1 MIGVMAN
8 PDDGRMIEVNGVC
21 LYVEEH
27 GEGVPVL
34 LIHGWPD
41 SARLWRHQVP
51 VLVANGYRV
60 ITPDMR
66 GFGRSERPAEVAG
79 YGLRNLVGD
88 AGAILDHFGID
99 KAHVVGHDWGAA
111 VAWLAAILAQDR
123 VSTLTAISVGHPLVP
138 RSLRQYEMAWYQL
151 FFQFAGVA
159 EATLAHDDWAWLRRF
174 SRGDG
179 DLEQAIADLSRPGAL
194 TASLNWYRANLA
206 PRMPRPPA
214 TLPPVT
220 APTMGIWSTGD
231 HYLDGEGMRKSGAF
245 VQAQW
250 RYEEIPDSSHW
261 VPVDAPGLLNEL
273 LLDWLR

>member
-1 MIGVMAN
+1 MTN
-8 PDDGRMIEVNGVC
+8 PDDGRLIDVNGVR
-21 LYVEEH
+21 LYVEDH
-27 GEGVPVL
+27 GGGAPVL

-79 YGLRNLVGD
+79 YGLRNVVGD
-88 AGAILDHFGID
+88 VVALLDHFGVE
-99 KAHVVGHDWGAA
+99 KAHVVGHDWGAG
-111 VAWLAAILAQDR
+111 VAWLTAILAQDR
-123 VSTLTAISVGHPLVP
+123 VRTLTAISVGHPLAP
-138 RSLRQYEMAWYQL
+138 TSLRQYEMAWYQL
-151 FFQFAGVA
+151 FFQFKDVA
-159 EATLAHDDWAWLRRF
+159 EATVAHDDWAWLRRF

-220 APTMGIWSTGD
+220 APTMGIWSTRD
-231 HYLDGEGMRKSGAF
+231 HYLDGEGMKNSAAF
-245 VQAQW
+245 VQAPW
-250 RYEEIPDSSHW
+250 RYEEIPEVSHW
-261 VPVDAPGLLNEL
+261 VPVDAPDRLNDL